1 MTKPGNFL
9 EKYPFPAGNFLV
21 PNFLFPVFLP
31 GNVPLYSKVHMSH
44 PFCVLQVEGVR
55 LANGIPVN
63 PNTLTSVSA
72 YVQQDDL
79 FIGTLTVRE
88 HLNFQVSL
96 VL

>member
-1 MTKPGNFL
+1 MPIFLLFRFLKNFS
-9 EKYPFPAGNFLV
+9 FF
-21 PNFLFPVFLP
+21 
-31 GNVPLYSKVHMSH
+31 
-44 PFCVLQVEGVR
+44 LQVEGVR